1 MKKGRE
7 SQCFEAEL
15 IRLSMDLREALK
27 EKEQSGIKNWVP
39 GLSQLK
45 NSDVTEKKTE
55 RMNGSYFSTL

>member
-39 GLSQLK
+39 GLSQL
-45 NSDVTEKKTE
+45 EE
-55 RMNGSYFSTL
+55 Q